1 MRVETITYVDYNG
14 NTRTEDHYF
23 NLTEA
28 EALEM
33 EMSTNGGFSE
43 RIKRIIAAQ
52 DTATLIT
59 IFKDLI
65 KKSYGRKSLDG
76 RKFEKSEEIFN
87 EFKDTEAYSTLFM
100 KLATDAKSATE
111 FVNGIA
117 PKKKADTTTPA
128 TTPATATNV
137 VPMN

>member
-1 MRVETITYVDYNG
+1 MFVKTINYTDYNG

-28 EALEM
+28 EALEL

-52 DTATLIT
+52 DTATLVT

-65 KKSYGRKSLDG
+65 KLSYGRKSLDG

-87 EFKDTEAYSTLFM
+87 EFKDTQAYSILFM
-100 KLATDAKSATE
+100 ELATDAKAATE

-117 PKKKADTTTPA
+117 PKKKSDAS
-128 TTPATATNV
+128 NV

>member
-1 MRVETITYVDYNG
+1 MYIKTINYTDYNG

-52 DTATLIT
+52 DTATLVT

-87 EFKDTEAYSTLFM
+87 EFKDTEAYSILFM
-100 KLATDAKSATE
+100 ELATDAKAATE

-117 PKKKADTTTPA
+117 PKKKSDAPA
-128 TTPATATNV
+128 PVAGNV

>member
-52 DTATLIT
+52 DTATLII

-100 KLATDAKSATE
+100 KLATDAKAATE

-117 PKKKADTTTPA
+117 PKKKADT
-128 TTPATATNV
+128 ATNV

>member
-1 MRVETITYVDYNG
+1 MYIKTINYTDYNG

-52 DTATLIT
+52 DTATLVT

-87 EFKDTEAYSTLFM
+87 EFKDTEAYSILFM
-100 KLATDAKSATE
+100 ELATDAKAATE

-117 PKKKADTTTPA
+117 PKKKTDAPA
-128 TTPATATNV
+128 PVAGNV

>member
-1 MRVETITYVDYNG
+1 MYIKTINYTDYNG

-87 EFKDTEAYSTLFM
+87 EFKDTEAYSILFM
-100 KLATDAKSATE
+100 ELATDAKAATE

-117 PKKKADTTTPA
+117 PKKKSDAPA
-128 TTPATATNV
+128 PVAGNV
-137 VPMN
+137 LPMN

>member
-1 MRVETITYVDYNG
+1 
-14 NTRTEDHYF
+14 
-23 NLTEA
+23 
-28 EALEM
+28 
-33 EMSTNGGFSE
+33 MSTNGGFSE

-87 EFKDTEAYSTLFM
+87 EFKDTEAYSILFM
-100 KLATDAKSATE
+100 ELATDAKAATE
-111 FVNGIA
+111 FVNSIA
-117 PKKKADTTTPA
+117 PKKKSDAPA
-128 TTPATATNV
+128 PVAGNV

>member
-1 MRVETITYVDYNG
+1 MFIKTINYTDYNG
-14 NTRTEDHYF
+14 NKRSEDHYF

-28 EALEM
+28 EALEL

-52 DTATLIT
+52 DTATLVK

-65 KKSYGRKSLDG
+65 KLSYGRKSLDG

-87 EFKDTEAYSTLFM
+87 EFKDTQAYSILFM
-100 KLATDAKSATE
+100 ELATDAKAATE

-117 PKKKADTTTPA
+117 PNKKSDA
-128 TTPATATNV
+128 TVAPVAGNV

>member
-1 MRVETITYVDYNG
+1 MYIKTINYTDYNG
-14 NTRTEDHYF
+14 NARTEDHYF

-87 EFKDTEAYSTLFM
+87 EFKDTEAYSILFM
-100 KLATDAKSATE
+100 ELATDAKAATE
-111 FVNGIA
+111 LKF
-117 PKKKADTTTPA
+117 
-128 TTPATATNV
+128 
-137 VPMN
+137 

>member
-1 MRVETITYVDYNG
+1 MFIKTINYTDYNG

-28 EALEM
+28 EALEL

-52 DTATLIT
+52 DTATLVT

-65 KKSYGRKSLDG
+65 KLSYGRKSLDG

-87 EFKDTEAYSTLFM
+87 EFKDTQAYSILFM
-100 KLATDAKSATE
+100 ELATDAKAATE

-117 PKKKADTTTPA
+117 PKKKSDA
-128 TTPATATNV
+128 TVAPVAGNV

>member
-1 MRVETITYVDYNG
+1 MYIKTIKYTDYNG

-87 EFKDTEAYSTLFM
+87 EFKDTEAYSILFM
-100 KLATDAKSATE
+100 ELATDAKAATE

-117 PKKKADTTTPA
+117 PKKKSDAPA
-128 TTPATATNV
+128 PVAGNV

>member
-1 MRVETITYVDYNG
+1 MYIKTLNYTDYNG

-87 EFKDTEAYSTLFM
+87 EFKDTEAYSILFM
-100 KLATDAKSATE
+100 ELATDAKPATE
-111 FVNGIA
+111 FVNAIA
-117 PKKKADTTTPA
+117 PKKKSDAPA
-128 TTPATATNV
+128 PVAGNV

>member
-1 MRVETITYVDYNG
+1 MYIKTINYTDYNG

-52 DTATLIT
+52 DTATLVT

-87 EFKDTEAYSTLFM
+87 EFKHTEAYSILFM
-100 KLATDAKSATE
+100 ELATDAKAATE

-117 PKKKADTTTPA
+117 PKKKTDAPA
-128 TTPATATNV
+128 PVAGNV

>member
-1 MRVETITYVDYNG
+1 MFIKTINYTDYNG
-14 NTRTEDHYF
+14 NKRSEDHYF
-23 NLTEA
+23 NFTEA
-28 EALEM
+28 EALEL

-52 DTATLIT
+52 DTATLVK

-65 KKSYGRKSLDG
+65 KLSYGRKSLDG

-87 EFKDTEAYSTLFM
+87 EFKDTQAYSILFM
-100 KLATDAKSATE
+100 ELATDAKEATE

-117 PKKKADTTTPA
+117 PNKKSDA
-128 TTPATATNV
+128 TVAPVAGNV

>member
-1 MRVETITYVDYNG
+1 MYIKTINYTDYNG

-87 EFKDTEAYSTLFM
+87 EFKETEAYSILFM
-100 KLATDAKSATE
+100 ELATDAKAATE

-117 PKKKADTTTPA
+117 PKKKSDAPA
-128 TTPATATNV
+128 PVAGNV

>member
-1 MRVETITYVDYNG
+1 MFIKTIDYTDYNG
-14 NTRTEDHYF
+14 NKRSEDHYF

-28 EALEM
+28 EALEL

-52 DTATLIT
+52 DTATLVK

-65 KKSYGRKSLDG
+65 KLSYGRKSLDG

-87 EFKDTEAYSTLFM
+87 EFKDTQAYSILFM
-100 KLATDAKSATE
+100 ELATDAKAATE
-111 FVNGIA
+111 FVNCIA
-117 PKKKADTTTPA
+117 PNKKSDA
-128 TTPATATNV
+128 TVAPVAGNV

>member
-1 MRVETITYVDYNG
+1 MFTKSITFTDYNG
-14 NTRTEDHYF
+14 NQRTEDHFF

-28 EALEM
+28 EALEL

-65 KKSYGRKSLDG
+65 KLSYGRRSLDG

-87 EFKDTEAYSTLFM
+87 DFKDTPAYSILFM
-100 KLATDAKSATE
+100 ELATDAQAATE

-117 PKKKADTTTPA
+117 PKKKDGTVTPA
-128 TTPATATNV
+128 PTTNANV
-137 VPMN
+137 VPMS

>member
-1 MRVETITYVDYNG
+1 MYIKTINYTDYNG

-87 EFKDTEAYSTLFM
+87 EFKDTEAYSILFM
-100 KLATDAKSATE
+100 ELATDAKAATE

-117 PKKKADTTTPA
+117 PKKKSDAPA
-128 TTPATATNV
+128 PVAGNV

>member
-1 MRVETITYVDYNG
+1 MYIKTINYTDYNG
-14 NTRTEDHYF
+14 NARTEDHYF

-65 KKSYGRKSLDG
+65 KKSYGRRSLEG
-76 RKFEKSEEIFN
+76 RKCEKAEEMFN
-87 EFKDTEAYSTLFM
+87 EFKDTEAYSILFM
-100 KLATDAKSATE
+100 ELATDAKAATE

-117 PKKKADTTTPA
+117 PKKKSDAPA
-128 TTPATATNV
+128 PVAGNV

>member
-1 MRVETITYVDYNG
+1 MYIKTINYTDYNG

-23 NLTEA
+23 NLTKA

-52 DTATLIT
+52 DTATLVT

-87 EFKDTEAYSTLFM
+87 EFKDTEAYSILFM
-100 KLATDAKSATE
+100 ELATDAKAATE
-111 FVNGIA
+111 FVNGIT
-117 PKKKADTTTPA
+117 PKKKTDAPA
-128 TTPATATNV
+128 PVAGNV

>member
-1 MRVETITYVDYNG
+1 MYIKTINYTDYNG

-52 DTATLIT
+52 DTATLVT

-65 KKSYGRKSLDG
+65 KNSYGRKSLDG

-87 EFKDTEAYSTLFM
+87 EFKDTEAYSILFM
-100 KLATDAKSATE
+100 ELATDAKAATE

-117 PKKKADTTTPA
+117 PKKKSDAPA
-128 TTPATATNV
+128 PVAGNV

>member
-1 MRVETITYVDYNG
+1 MFIKTINYTDYNG

-28 EALEM
+28 EALEL

-52 DTATLIT
+52 DTATLVT

-65 KKSYGRKSLDG
+65 KLSYGRKSLDG

-87 EFKDTEAYSTLFM
+87 EFKDTQAYSILFM
-100 KLATDAKSATE
+100 ELATDAKAATE

-117 PKKKADTTTPA
+117 PKKKSDAAVAPVA
-128 TTPATATNV
+128 GNV
-137 VPMN
+137 VSMN

>member
-1 MRVETITYVDYNG
+1 MFVKTISYTDYNG

-28 EALEM
+28 EALEL

-52 DTATLIT
+52 DTATLVI

-65 KKSYGRKSLDG
+65 KLSYGRKSLDG

-87 EFKDTEAYSTLFM
+87 EFKDTQAYSILFM
-100 KLATDAKSATE
+100 ELATDAKAATE

-117 PKKKADTTTPA
+117 PNKKSDA
-128 TTPATATNV
+128 TVAPVAGNV

>member
-1 MRVETITYVDYNG
+1 MYIKTINYTDYNG

-28 EALEM
+28 ETLEM

-87 EFKDTEAYSTLFM
+87 EFKDTEAYSILFM
-100 KLATDAKSATE
+100 ELATDAKAATE

-117 PKKKADTTTPA
+117 PKKKSDAPA
-128 TTPATATNV
+128 PVAGNV

>member
-1 MRVETITYVDYNG
+1 MYIKTINYTDYNG

-87 EFKDTEAYSTLFM
+87 EFKDTEAYSILFM
-100 KLATDAKSATE
+100 ELATDAKAATE

-117 PKKKADTTTPA
+117 PKKKSDAPA
-128 TTPATATNV
+128 PVAGNV
-137 VPMN
+137 VPMK

>member
-1 MRVETITYVDYNG
+1 MYIKTINYTDYNG

-87 EFKDTEAYSTLFM
+87 EFKDTEAYSILFM
-100 KLATDAKSATE
+100 ELATDTKAATE

-117 PKKKADTTTPA
+117 PKKKSDAPA
-128 TTPATATNV
+128 PVAGNV

>member
-1 MRVETITYVDYNG
+1 MYIKTINYTDYNG

-87 EFKDTEAYSTLFM
+87 EFKDTEAYSSLFM
-100 KLATDAKSATE
+100 ELATDAKAATE

-117 PKKKADTTTPA
+117 PKKKSDAPA
-128 TTPATATNV
+128 PVAGNV

>member
-1 MRVETITYVDYNG
+1 MYIKTINYTDYNG
-14 NTRTEDHYF
+14 NARTEDHYF

-87 EFKDTEAYSTLFM
+87 EFKDTEAYSILFM
-100 KLATDAKSATE
+100 ELATDAKAATE

-117 PKKKADTTTPA
+117 PKKKSDAPA
-128 TTPATATNV
+128 PVAGNV

>member
-1 MRVETITYVDYNG
+1 MYIKTINYTDYNG

-87 EFKDTEAYSTLFM
+87 EFKDTEAYSILFM
-100 KLATDAKSATE
+100 ELATDTKAATE
-111 FVNGIA
+111 FVNGIT
-117 PKKKADTTTPA
+117 PKKKSDAPA
-128 TTPATATNV
+128 PVAGNV

>member
-1 MRVETITYVDYNG
+1 MYIKTINYTDYNG

-59 IFKDLI
+59 IFKDLS

-87 EFKDTEAYSTLFM
+87 EFKDTEAYSILFM
-100 KLATDAKSATE
+100 ELATDAKAATE

-117 PKKKADTTTPA
+117 PKKKSDAPA
-128 TTPATATNV
+128 PVAGNV

>member
-1 MRVETITYVDYNG
+1 MYIKTINYTDYNG
-14 NTRTEDHYF
+14 NARTEDHYF

-28 EALEM
+28 EVLEM

-87 EFKDTEAYSTLFM
+87 EFKDTEAYSILFM
-100 KLATDAKSATE
+100 ELATDAKAATE

-117 PKKKADTTTPA
+117 PKKKSDAPA
-128 TTPATATNV
+128 PVAGNV

>member
-1 MRVETITYVDYNG
+1 MYIKTINYTDYNG

-87 EFKDTEAYSTLFM
+87 EFKDTEAYSILFM
-100 KLATDAKSATE
+100 ELATDAKAATE

-117 PKKKADTTTPA
+117 PKKKSDAPA
-128 TTPATATNV
+128 PVVGNV

>member
-1 MRVETITYVDYNG
+1 MYIKTINYTDYNG
-14 NTRTEDHYF
+14 NARTEDHYF

-65 KKSYGRKSLDG
+65 KKSYGRK
-76 RKFEKSEEIFN
+76 FEKSEEIFN
-87 EFKDTEAYSTLFM
+87 EFKDTEAYSILFM
-100 KLATDAKSATE
+100 ELATDAKAATE

-117 PKKKADTTTPA
+117 PKKKSDAPA
-128 TTPATATNV
+128 PVAGNV

>member
-1 MRVETITYVDYNG
+1 MFIKTIDYTDYNG
-14 NTRTEDHYF
+14 NKRSEDHYF

-28 EALEM
+28 EALEL

-52 DTATLIT
+52 DTATLVK

-65 KKSYGRKSLDG
+65 KLSYGRKSLDG

-87 EFKDTEAYSTLFM
+87 EFKDTQAYSILFM
-100 KLATDAKSATE
+100 ELATDAKAATE

-117 PKKKADTTTPA
+117 PNKKSDA
-128 TTPATATNV
+128 TVAPVAGNV

>member
-1 MRVETITYVDYNG
+1 MYIKTINYTDYNG

-87 EFKDTEAYSTLFM
+87 EFKDTEAYSILFM
-100 KLATDAKSATE
+100 ELATDAKAATE

-117 PKKKADTTTPA
+117 PKKKSDASAPVA
-128 TTPATATNV
+128 GNV